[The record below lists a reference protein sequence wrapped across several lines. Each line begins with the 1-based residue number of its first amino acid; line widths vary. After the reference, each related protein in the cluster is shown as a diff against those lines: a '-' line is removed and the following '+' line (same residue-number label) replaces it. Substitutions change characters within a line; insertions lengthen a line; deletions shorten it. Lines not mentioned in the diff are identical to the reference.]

1 MRKNE
6 TNERKVEN
14 NCKVTYLSMLIILN
28 DTSDEDNKK
37 RTKKKVRTSR
47 WLRNND
53 FFFPY
58 NDEDKFL

>member
-37 RTKKKVRTSR
+37 RTKKVRTSR
-47 WLRNND
+47 WLKNND
-53 FFFPY
+53 FF
-58 NDEDKFL
+58 LL